1 MPTYADTP
9 KWKSRDAYLDSTPAP
24 KKVKTNPLAVECP
37 TCNAARRLPCHNIEG
52 KMCRPHRSRWWKA
65 QQAAKARARTQ
76 RQTRARQRERWEGV
90 KIRYVCPLCGGAHPR
105 AEHHGARP
113 R

>member
-37 TCNAARRLPCHNIEG
+37 TCKALGAVGETDD
-52 KMCRPHRSRWWKA
+52 RP
-65 QQAAKARARTQ
+65 Q
-76 RQTRARQRERWEGV
+76 
-90 KIRYVCPLCGGAHPR
+90 PAHDHSNGT
-105 AEHHGARP
+105 EFH
-113 R
+113 